1 MDSEAKSTKPQRYQE
16 FEQKNVVK
24 KVCNHWFN
32 EAKEGEA
39 VQQEVAAWRKET
51 NTRASASYWDRINNM
66 HRLEL

>member
-39 VQQEVAAWRKET
+39 VQQEVAA
-51 NTRASASYWDRINNM
+51 
-66 HRLEL
+66 